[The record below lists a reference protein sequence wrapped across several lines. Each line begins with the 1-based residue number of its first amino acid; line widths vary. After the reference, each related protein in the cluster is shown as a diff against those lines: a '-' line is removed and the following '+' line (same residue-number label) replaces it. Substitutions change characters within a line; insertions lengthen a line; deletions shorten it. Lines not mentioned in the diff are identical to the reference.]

1 MSHGISLFP
10 HQLSSASGQ
19 PSDGVRTDQ
28 RMASDES
35 DQMTNQP
42 NGLSTHIVRNFARA
56 ACRTHRISLIVGLL
70 LIAASANA
78 QDEKGVS
85 PLDQG
90 SATTG
95 PLSPI
100 AKDPQSSPLSE
111 SAATSYGVRIGDAQV
126 VRYQIGAKI
135 QTGAGAFTGVTL
147 RLPVPNEWP
156 EQKVSVIEEDLY
168 DRAGEIDYRVLDA
181 GVRQMLVS
189 IPQVPA
195 QTEANVL
202 ITYEVSVSP
211 ILAPE
216 QTVGLKK
223 PKKVTKETKLFV
235 GDSPLINTRE
245 KSLKKLV
252 SEVVPKDEVEPWVA
266 LSAAHRW
273 ILDHITE
280 TVSKAQSTDDTLKN
294 KQGCNEDRAA
304 LFVAMARAMDVPAR
318 LVMVEGGQHAEFC
331 LEDPSGNLHW
341 YPCTFRGSGE
351 FGSLSNP
358 AVVFQKGDNVKEP
371 EAGKRVRLIREY
383 VNGKGTVAPKVEIVR
398 KVVQ

>member
-1 MSHGISLFP
+1 MVM
-10 HQLSSASGQ
+10 QM
-19 PSDGVRTDQ
+19 TDQ
-28 RMASDES
+28 S
-35 DQMTNQP
+35 
-42 NGLSTHIVRNFARA
+42 
-56 ACRTHRISLIVGLL
+56 RTQLL
-70 LIAASANA
+70 VSILCLLFVTTSVHA
-78 QDEKGVS
+78 QEEKAVS
-85 PLDQG
+85 PLEQG
-90 SATTG
+90 SSTVG
-95 PLSPI
+95 PLSPD
-100 AKDPQSSPLSE
+100 KESQSSPLSD
-111 SAATSYGVRIGDAQV
+111 SAATSYGVRIGEARI

-135 QTGAGAFTGVTL
+135 QTGPGAFTGVTL

-156 EQKVSVIEEDLY
+156 EQKVSIIEEDLY
-168 DRAGEIDYRVLDA
+168 DRAGDIDYRVLDA

-202 ITYEVSVSP
+202 ITYEVSVRP

-223 PKKVTKETKLFV
+223 PKKVTKETKFFV
-235 GDSPLINTRE
+235 GESPLINTRE

-252 SEVVPKDEVEPWVA
+252 AEIAPKDEEPWVD
-266 LSAAHRW
+266 LGTAHRW

-280 TVSKAQSTDDTLKN
+280 TVSKVQSTDDTLKN

-331 LEDPSGNLHW
+331 LEDPAGDLHW

-371 EAGKRVRLIREY
+371 EAGKRVRLIREH
-383 VNGKGTVAPKVEIVR
+383 VNGKGTVAPKVQIIR